1 MVPIFHPL
9 DWIELSQ
16 TRSQV
21 LRQFP
26 RSKGCAQA
34 LAAGSEPG
42 SGETFSV
49 AAEALGVSCDVVFTT
64 APDQSLLGWTIN
76 FPIDPDYP
84 DQAADVGG
92 VLHQR
97 VVDQLGAGEVS
108 FEVDQADDE
117 FVVIDARWWPRP
129 GRCLR
134 VVTQNKQGPR
144 QASRASLQ
152 FSLMRVDA

>member
-9 DWIELSQ
+9 DWIELFQ
-16 TRSQV
+16 TQSQV
-21 LRQFP
+21 LGMFP
-26 RSKGCAQA
+26 RSKGYAQA
-34 LAAGSEPG
+34 LVAGSEPG

-49 AAEALGVSCDVVFTT
+49 AAEALGVRCDVVFT
-64 APDQSLLGWTIN
+64 AAADQSLLGWTIN
-76 FPIDPDYP
+76 FPIDPDDP
-84 DQAADVGG
+84 NQAADVGG
-92 VLHQR
+92 VLYQR
-97 VVDQLGAGEVS
+97 VVDQLDAGEVS

-117 FVVIDARWWPRP
+117 FVVVDARWWPRAD
-129 GRCLR
+129 RCLR

>member
-16 TRSQV
+16 TQSQV
-21 LRQFP
+21 LAVFP

-34 LAAGSEPG
+34 QAAGSELG
-42 SGETFSV
+42 SVETFSV

-64 APDQSLLGWTIN
+64 ADDLSLLGWTIN
-76 FPIDPDYP
+76 FPIDPDDP

-92 VLHQR
+92 VLYQR

-108 FEVDQADDE
+108 FEVDQTDDE
-117 FVVIDARWWPRP
+117 FVVVDARWWPKA

-134 VVTQNKQGPR
+134 IVTQTKQGPR
-144 QASRASLQ
+144 QAPRASLL
-152 FSLMRVDA
+152 FSLMRVNT